1 MLHVSRYL
9 YPGIK
14 AISLAFIIMV
24 GCKSPAASHLPAN
37 TGNITGTKPQVSSF
51 DEQMNVLAN
60 EMVKSLSQ
68 EKKSKIAIM
77 EFPDLNGQVSELGKF
92 IPEELTTRFFRTK
105 RFDVVERQLI
115 NKVIDEQR
123 LGVSGMLDANSA
135 AEIGKMLGVE
145 AIVTGTITDIGA
157 SIRINARMIA
167 TQTGSVFAVSS
178 ANISKDDYILA
189 LMKKI
194 PAHDTYSHSIGSQE
208 TTHANITKTLS
219 KNTVDGIDFEVV
231 SAKIVPGDH
240 ILIDVVVTNTSR
252 TDKEVRINNNT
263 RLYDNLG
270 QEFLNP
276 VRSIGAK
283 KTQYRSED
291 LSHLYIAGIPT
302 KVTLDFSNID
312 PTANSIALLKIQGWG
327 LSTEVLLR
335 NIPLSK

>member
-1 MLHVSRYL
+1 MLHFSKYF
-9 YPGIK
+9 YAGIK
-14 AISLAFIIMV
+14 AISLAFIILV
-24 GCKSPAASHLPAN
+24 GCKSPAASHVAPN
-37 TGNITGTKPQVSSF
+37 TGSLSGAMPQTSSF
-51 DEQMNVLAN
+51 DEQMIVIAN
-60 EMVKSLSQ
+60 DMVKSLSQ

-77 EFPDLNGQVSELGKF
+77 EFPDLNGQVSESGKF

-105 RFDVVERQLI
+105 RFDVVECQLI

-123 LGVSGMLDANSA
+123 LGVTGMLDANSA

-194 PAHDTYSHSIGSQE
+194 PAHDAYPYSMGGQE
-208 TTHANITKTLS
+208 TTHATTTKTLS

-231 SAKIVPGDH
+231 SAKVVSGDH
-240 ILIDVVVTNTSR
+240 ILIDVMVTKTSR

-263 RLYDNLG
+263 RFYDNLG

-276 VRSIGAK
+276 VRLVGAK
-283 KTQYRSED
+283 NTQYSSED
-291 LSHLYIAGIPT
+291 LSHLYIAGVPT

-312 PTANSIALLKIQGWG
+312 PTASSIALLNIHGWG
-327 LSTEVLLR
+327 LNTEVLLR